1 MANNPLRPDIGNSG
15 LTNNTLESEKLQNSG
30 TINNQNT
37 QSGQT
42 QNNKNQNTQLNQINN
57 PLRPDINRKDLT
69 SAQLAEEMGLKR
81 LKSYKEIEDPSE
93 DLANKYKSML
103 EAREKYNE
111 DDIDI
116 SKGLPSLEE
125 MFTDDLAYEFYKEI
139 VGDGKTPG
147 SDKDALDAV
156 FYAQDPPSKLGYNL
170 DGTFTLEYTGQ
181 LSSSDIENKKN
192 LNKVDGDT
200 FIFDV
205 DQLND
210 GGEPF
215 TMDNGLSYDSFVDY
229 CVKNNLDS
237 SELTVRGLGIQ
248 CQEIPHYTVQAMK
261 KSNIVSMSLS
271 EAKKKGALYQ
281 KYKDDGSSRGND
293 DIIDF
298 YKNGN
303 SYTEII
309 RDYNIPNSDSSNLS
323 SDYEYKVVLTKD
335 DSTAEGIVDGYKAQE
350 ELANLLARSSKI
362 RLKLDMNSTV
372 AQKTTG
378 KYKTYYNHWWH
389 VFDAIDN
396 MIDQWHDA
404 TNGEIPLTRLSFGPF
419 GVDNYGR
426 FIGEIYCLVNEN
438 GKEVWVNANKYVLCK
453 TDYTEANPSSGSPEM
468 DDKYGDVSNSFKLWE
483 YDRDN
488 IEYLD
493 SFLNQTEEN
502 YTKRIELHKEVTG
515 IDFTKFRNCTLFLG
529 DTLFLI
535 PPTSIRNVSSVE
547 YEKHNILRGKGSM
560 VKGLT
565 NREQYLEIDLYFYDY
580 YGINGLE
587 YIHTFPNGQQMTY
600 FLDGLRSLIAQF
612 HVAPYLP
619 IENQYINDVLG
630 IETVSL
636 VNLNIRTVEGYPRLL
651 QATLTLRD
659 FNYRIFMPDLPIDY
673 GTEDISEISEMNPIF
688 AKCIHWEVFR
698 YYYQRLILRGNLLDK
713 LEYGTKEYFD
723 EIYNNKITLKPAAF
737 CDYSDEVS
745 FYVPDENWLKNALEI
760 KKERDYTGQNPI
772 NIELSDEGKKFLSD
786 LASVCSGLVLDSN
799 AVQAIKDNC
808 ALYGPIMS
816 FTNKDIFGSKILGT
830 TLTSNNPDVTDLEY
844 AHRLIDPLVNNMEQ
858 SGVLTYVQTDET
870 CSKDDKTLTYNVIF
884 KIAKNS
890 LSATDLI
897 DVKEVLKDITN
908 SSNISG
914 ILDNG
919 QLKISIKLQAGEGGS
934 ITSISQPV
942 SEKQIIE
949 TLAGQ
954 YGTTTNPDPNTSSKE
969 IDTKGIF
976 TDNGVSDSVFEG
988 YKKLTVDGGNISGSR
1003 EPNAVVDIGY
1013 GNREYWGFTNE
1024 YGQLVK
1030 VIAKE
1035 ITLQKDSEL
1044 KDGQDR
1050 YYPDEAKV
1058 PGTERGDLDEG
1069 HVIAD
1074 SLGGVSNAYNI
1085 TPQNSK
1091 LNRIGGKQY
1100 KMEDEIRKAGGATDF
1115 IAIISYPNSTTQ
1127 IPSNYSYSYKLNGQ
1141 QVNKNFENSAT
1152 GEPVTTP
1159 ENGTGDNDR
1168 NSTIA
1173 DEYDYRNPAAM
1184 KFVPWLERVPVHSLA
1199 CGMSNHFTEMTL
1211 KIMDGSAPQY
1221 MGSSDI
1227 SIELRIITENAVTVS
1242 MLNVLPTHAINI
1254 AKQYRRILNCWP
1266 MRIKNSTLQLMGIN
1280 EVLID
1285 SVQIENMDGYP
1296 GVYDIRMRL
1305 TSVDRFM
1312 RQRETLKALDSNKI
1326 TRGQAEAEISDYFD
1340 IEDTLSYAET
1350 YPDLDIPSLYELSQ
1364 LGYKFIKYN
1373 NSKNIYPDPDFYM
1386 LYGYEYT
1393 AKIIK
1398 KNIKDIYLNKLLHCE
1413 ENEYISESDNSGRP
1427 FMYMQDH
1434 SGQLIATN
1442 LTSTKGLEITDM
1454 NDVAEIYTKAILDAA
1469 EIGEEDISKKERK
1482 GEDKEYD
1489 PTVVTTGKA
1498 LIYATLADI
1507 QEGWE
1512 IKPGWSA
1519 TMAPVSTNLAV
1530 ENCEYSNI
1538 KESDNEDETN
1548 IYAKNIFEIR
1558 KKAIELI
1565 DKILE
1570 QPMSLK
1576 GLSYSVDKPHTF
1588 WYKESDGFYT
1598 KDPINEAVACVFK
1611 ENADG
1616 AALLKLLCP
1625 YGDLKSINSFVWE
1638 NHDEY
1643 YNKLK
1648 KSRPLNY
1655 IQHFLHAAAC
1665 TLSGDEPKRGKTG
1678 FLKDGNEYTDY
1689 GARQYYSHKNVLEG
1703 TSTVPYCLCE
1713 NAGKPMTAAK
1723 SKEQALEYGVR
1734 FGMCQISKEKKSE
1747 ILNRIKP
1754 ESQVDY
1760 LGGGK
1765 TFKIYKEYKNGFIDP
1780 YYNKLDEGS
1789 DELKEYIERIAM
1801 SPAVNCVA
1809 FIRVVLMYL
1818 RKQIIDGYIISEV
1831 DLLGQD
1837 NETIKKMFSD
1847 TDRTVDEI
1855 VQGIND
1861 TDAGKSF
1868 LDGSLDRD
1876 KDGETED
1883 DTMLFYAEAL
1893 NPLMLPKVIADG
1905 INRFIENVDRKIDA
1919 NEIEDKTDKE
1929 LDGEFMLKLIE
1940 GMNESFAKSYCARWI
1955 FPFVEAATQLPEGPN
1970 KAVNDYFANRK
1981 YEQLN
1986 ILSNS
1991 LLTMTSASN
2000 EMITKYLLI
2009 LKGSVTNIDSSE
2021 AEPGTTSNAQ
2031 KLMNTIARESF
2042 TKLSED
2048 PQAYVLHSFY
2058 DMLTN
2063 DKRGRLVRA
2072 FPTYYV
2078 VFIDE
2083 GRKIG
2088 SWKLF
2093 DNFYNMSAISD
2104 LTVTKSRK
2112 IPTDTCSFTM
2122 TNMFNSYA
2130 SEYDNTTK
2138 QAYTDVYSIRD
2149 VFTSIFTPEVY
2160 ITKEDA
2166 LARRKE
2172 VQDTT
2177 VLQPGVRLH
2186 IRMGY
2191 GSNAGRLPVV
2201 FNGKIAEIDV
2211 GDAVTIIG
2219 QGDGVELVNPLNAL
2233 GETDATNIVEAQS
2246 WTTICKDFRG
2256 SMARGGLSPRN
2267 LLSQILTAQ
2276 HGGLWKTIIRNWS
2289 DDRYYGDN
2297 PFGIYHFG
2305 DVRFNKVFAEGEV
2318 VQNLYEVVDGTLLA
2332 GANEL
2337 YPNSN
2342 TTLAAPTINTNIS
2355 DKTFW
2360 DLLTMCAYSGVGYIG
2375 AIRDFGFRSTIFLGK
2390 PNHYYAYGYTKTD
2403 GKYIEKRKPFQQFHH
2418 YDSYTDIIFNSI
2430 KASDKNIKT
2439 NAVGVWEGTDM
2450 WWGQEQKTCGPL
2462 YLDINIYPEHQKSM
2476 TVDTGLIASGNGG
2489 IDIPFITHFSE
2500 EWNLNAETN
2509 KVNKSLAERITGNT
2523 LRETLKNM
2531 YLGEICV
2538 IGDPSVKPYDRISI
2552 TDSYEDMV
2560 GQMEVEAVV
2569 YSMNF
2574 NTGFTTTIYPD
2585 LIVRMDDQLEPAVQS
2600 IAGNIVASFLAT
2612 VTSRCAII
2620 SKLASVDSKVLRAAA
2635 QMLGPLIKKF
2645 GETRAVQIFAD
2656 TGIGKA
2662 LGITSSKASSG
2673 VKGILDAIKASGG
2686 NPYAI
2691 AAMIIIATT
2700 VFCLTKNAKSFLTR
2714 WIRNIQMLDVYPIF
2728 KNGRPF
2734 IAGMNGHKGSVVG
2747 YEYTEEDCEDSMQ
2760 GMIVKCVENVSD
2772 WGWGIGKYLLSP
2784 FLDHEEYQKTVFNW
2798 ANTLKHLETDY
2809 DVEDMS
2815 QTEGIIQNVY
2825 SAVSK
2830 EFNNRS
2836 RNNTTQTLRSKYR
2849 LTKFDTNGGTDK
2861 TYLKYRNLGVSP
2873 YKVLDS
2879 TLISGTEGTDTAIYS
2894 SSLFTN
2900 KNILSLYP
2908 VEDDPE
2914 IKEAILKS
2922 HSNKV
2927 NFSLVHSKGN
2937 RKDNL
2942 SFESG
2947 SRVIRYFIE
2956 ENPSSALS
2964 DYPIM
2969 DLPMIQEDAMVVLK
2983 YIIND
2988 ENLKKKDV
2996 VFMSGARI
3004 NDTRS
3009 WKNTG
3014 FAFELQCKD
3023 KKALEKAAKSV
3034 KEKTQWLYKGEGLP
3048 LFNYQMSDDICVF
3061 TVYPEASP
3069 LRFKKEDDK

>member
-1 MANNPLRPDIGNSG
+1 MADSPLRPTFGG
-15 LTNNTLESEKLQNSG
+15 SE
-30 TINNQNT
+30 
-37 QSGQT
+37 
-42 QNNKNQNTQLNQINN
+42 
-57 PLRPDINRKDLT
+57 DLT
-69 SAQLAEEMGLKR
+69 SKQMAEELGLKK

-93 DLANKYKSML
+93 DLANKYKSMMDTRQ
-103 EAREKYNE
+103 EYNE

-116 SKGLPSLEE
+116 TKGLPSLEE
-125 MFTDDLAYEFYKEI
+125 MFTDDLAYEFYKDL
-139 VGDGKTPG
+139 VGNGNTQG

-156 FYAQDPPSKLGYNL
+156 FYTQDPPSKLGYNS
-170 DGTFTLEYTGQ
+170 DGTFTLEYTGKIN
-181 LSSSDIENKKN
+181 SSDINNKKS
-192 LNKVDGDT
+192 LNKIDGDT
-200 FIFDV
+200 FIFDAG
-205 DQLND
+205 QLND

-215 TMDNGLSYDSFVDY
+215 TMNNNLSYDSFRDY
-229 CVKNNLDS
+229 CNKNGLGS
-237 SELTVRGLGIQ
+237 SDLTVRGVGIQ

-261 KSNIVSMSLS
+261 KSDIVSMTLG

-281 KYKDDGSSRGND
+281 KYKDDGSSRSND
-293 DIIDF
+293 DVADF
-298 YKNGN
+298 YKSGN
-303 SYTEII
+303 TYTEII
-309 RDYNIPNSDSSNLS
+309 RDYNVSSSDASNLS
-323 SDYEYKVVLTKD
+323 SDYEYKVIVSKD

-389 VFDAIDN
+389 VLDAVDA

-404 TNGEIPLTRLSFGPF
+404 ASGDIPLTRLSFGPF

-453 TDYTEANPSSGSPEM
+453 TEQTESNPSSGSPEM
-468 DDKYGDVSNSFKLWE
+468 DDKYGSVSDSFKLWE

-488 IEYLD
+488 LEYLD

-515 IDFTKFRNCTLFLG
+515 IDFTRFRNCTLLLG

-565 NREQYLEIDLYFYDY
+565 NREQFLEIDLYFYDY

-587 YIHTFPNGQQMTY
+587 YINTFPNGQQMTY
-600 FLDGLRSLIAQF
+600 FLDGLRSLVAQF

-619 IENQYINDVLG
+619 IENQYINDILG
-630 IETVSL
+630 IEAVSL

-698 YYYQRLILRGNLLDK
+698 YYYQRLLLRGNQLDK
-713 LEYGTKEYFD
+713 LEYGTEEYFD
-723 EIYNNKITLKPAAF
+723 EIYNNKIILKPAAF

-745 FYVPDENWLKNALEI
+745 FYVPDENWLKAALEV
-760 KKERDYTGQNPI
+760 KKQRDYTGQNPVDI
-772 NIELSDEGKKFLSD
+772 DLSENAEQFLSD
-786 LASVCSGLVLDSN
+786 LASVAPHLAIDSKAINEVQKNCVIGNYGLGTYS
-799 AVQAIKDNC
+799 
-808 ALYGPIMS
+808 
-816 FTNKDIFGSKILGT
+816 NKDIFGSRILK
-830 TLTSNNPDVTDLEY
+830 TLLNSTNKNVSDLEY
-844 AHRLIDPLVNNMEQ
+844 AHKLVDPLINNVEQ
-858 SGVLTYVQTDET
+858 SGVLTYVQTDE
-870 CSKDDKTLTYNVIF
+870 SYNPDNQTLTYDVVF
-884 KIAKNS
+884 KINKNS
-890 LSATDLI
+890 LSSTELI
-897 DVKEVLKDITN
+897 DIKEALRDVTN
-908 SSNISG
+908 GSNISG

-919 QLKISIKLQAGEGGS
+919 QIKISIDMQAGENGT

-949 TLAGQ
+949 LLAQQ
-954 YGTTTNPDPNTSSKE
+954 YGTETTPKTESTTPSTS
-969 IDTKGIF
+969 IDTSGIF
-976 TDNGVSDSVFEG
+976 TETGVSDKIFDG
-988 YKKLTVDGGNISGSR
+988 YKRLTVDGGDLSGNR
-1003 EPNAVVDIGY
+1003 EPNAVVDIGF

-1030 VIAKE
+1030 VVAKQ
-1035 ITLQKDSEL
+1035 IILQDDSKEPVNS
-1044 KDGQDR
+1044 KGR
-1050 YYPDEAKV
+1050 YYDDEAKV
-1058 PGTERGDLDEG
+1058 PGVEDENLDEG

-1085 TPQNSK
+1085 TPQNSI
-1091 LNRIGGKQY
+1091 LNQSGGVY
-1100 KMEDEIRKAGGATDF
+1100 KMEKAIREAGGATDF
-1115 IAIISYPNSTTQ
+1115 VAIITYPNTTTQ
-1127 IPSNYSYSYKLNGQ
+1127 IPSHYSYTYNLNGEKVDQ
-1141 QVNKNFENSAT
+1141 NFYNTET
-1152 GEPVTTP
+1152 GELATSPN
-1159 ENGTGDNDR
+1159 NGSGDNDR
-1168 NSTIA
+1168 NKTIV
-1173 DEYDYRNPAAM
+1173 DEYDYRDPAAM
-1184 KFVPWLERVPVHSLA
+1184 QFIPWIERVPVHSLA
-1199 CGMSNHFTEMTL
+1199 CGMSNHFTEMSL

-1227 SIELRIITENAVTVS
+1227 SIELRIITEDAVTVS

-1285 SVQIENMDGYP
+1285 SVQIENMEGYP

-1312 RQRETLKALDSNKI
+1312 RQRETLKALESNKI
-1326 TRGQAEAEISDYFD
+1326 TERVADAEISDYFD
-1340 IEDTLSYAET
+1340 IEETLAYAET
-1350 YPDLDIPSLYELSQ
+1350 YPDLDLPSLSELSQ

-1373 NSKNIYPDPDFYM
+1373 NSKNVFPDPDFYM

-1398 KNIKDIYLNKLLHCE
+1398 KNIKDVYLNKLLHCE
-1413 ENEYISESDNSGRP
+1413 ENEYTSESDNSGRP

-1442 LTSTKGLEITDM
+1442 LTSTKGLEITEM
-1454 NDVAEIYTKAILDAA
+1454 NDVAEEYTKAILDAA
-1469 EIGEEDISKKERK
+1469 KIGEEEIERQERK

-1489 PTVVTTGKA
+1489 PTVATTGKA

-1512 IKPGWSA
+1512 IKPGWTA
-1519 TMAPVSTNLAV
+1519 TMAPLSTNLAV
-1530 ENCEYSNI
+1530 ENCELSNI

-1548 IYAKNIFEIR
+1548 IYAKSIFELR
-1558 KKAIELI
+1558 KQAIELI
-1565 DKILE
+1565 DKILAKPLDFSKIPAAE
-1570 QPMSLK
+1570 KKHTSW
-1576 GLSYSVDKPHTF
+1576 YSQAIQN
-1588 WYKESDGFYT
+1588 
-1598 KDPINEAVACVFK
+1598 PIREAVVATFK
-1611 ENADG
+1611 DDADG

-1625 YGDLKSINSFVWE
+1625 FGDLKDADTFAWNQ
-1638 NHDEY
+1638 HDEFY
-1643 YNKLK
+1643 TKLEK
-1648 KSRPLNY
+1648 PKVLNY
-1655 IQHFLHAAAC
+1655 IQHFAHAAAC
-1665 TLSGDEPKRGKTG
+1665 TLSGDESKRGKTG
-1678 FLKDGNEYTDY
+1678 FLQEGNDYEDY
-1689 GARQYYSHKNVLEG
+1689 GARQHIKVNGEW
-1703 TSTVPYCLCE
+1703 VPYCLCE
-1713 NAGKPMTAAK
+1713 KSGKPTSQAK
-1723 SKEQALEYGVR
+1723 TEKQAIEHGVV
-1734 FGMCQISKEKKSE
+1734 FGMCQIAKEKKAS

-1754 ESQVDY
+1754 KSQVDY

-1765 TFKIYKEYKNGFIDP
+1765 TFKIYKDYKDGFIDP
-1780 YYNKLDEGS
+1780 YYNKLKADS
-1789 DELKEYIERIAM
+1789 DELKDYIKKITISPYSNCYAFMRI
-1801 SPAVNCVA
+1801 
-1809 FIRVVLMYL
+1809 VLMYL
-1818 RKQIIDGYIISEV
+1818 RKQIIDGYIISEI

-1837 NETIKKMFSD
+1837 NELIKKMFSD
-1847 TDRTVDEI
+1847 TDRTWDERL
-1855 VQGIND
+1855 QAMND
-1861 TDAGKSF
+1861 TSF
-1868 LDGSLDRD
+1868 LQSVGSAFVDRNGDGQ
-1876 KDGETED
+1876 KDSALQIAGNI
-1883 DTMLFYAEAL
+1883 L
-1893 NPLMLPKVIADG
+1893 NPLTLVPTIITGVTRW
-1905 INRFIENVDRKIDA
+1905 NENIDRKIDA
-1919 NEIEDKTDKE
+1919 NEIEDKTDGE
-1929 LDGEFMLKLIE
+1929 LDGEFMLKLIDD
-1940 GMNESFAKSYCARWI
+1940 MNESFAKSYCARWI
-1955 FPFVEAATQLPEGPN
+1955 FPFVEAATQLAEGPN
-1970 KAVNDYFANRK
+1970 KAVKDYLANRK

-1991 LLTMTSASN
+1991 LLTVTSPSN
-2000 EMITKYLLI
+2000 EMITKFLLI
-2009 LKGSVTNIDSSE
+2009 LKGSVTNIDASE
-2021 AEPGTTSNAQ
+2021 LEPGTTSNAQ
-2031 KLMNTIARESF
+2031 KLMNTIAREAF

-2093 DNFYNMSAISD
+2093 DNFYNMSAISE

-2112 IPTDTCSFTM
+2112 IPTDTCSFIM

-2130 SEYDNTTK
+2130 SEYDNTTR
-2138 QAYTDVYSIRD
+2138 QNYTDVYSIRD
-2149 VFTSIFTPEVY
+2149 VFTSIFSPEVY

-2166 LARRKE
+2166 LARRRE

-2219 QGDGVELVNPLNAL
+2219 QGDGAELVNPLNAL

-2305 DVRFNKVFAEGEV
+2305 DVKFNKIFTEGEV

-2337 YPNSN
+2337 YPSSN

-2375 AIRDFGFRSTIFLGK
+2375 AIRDFGFRSTVFLGK
-2390 PNHYYAYGYTKTD
+2390 PNHYYAYAYTKTD

-2439 NAVGVWEGTDM
+2439 NAVGVWEGTDV

-2531 YLGEICV
+2531 YQGEICV

-2574 NTGFTTTIYPD
+2574 NTGFTTTVYPD
-2585 LIVRMDDQLEPAVQS
+2585 LIVRMDDPFEASVQS
-2600 IAGNIVASFLAT
+2600 IMGNVAASFLTT
-2612 VTSRCAII
+2612 VTARCALIT
-2620 SKLASVDSKVLRAAA
+2620 KLASVESKLLRSAA
-2635 QMLGPLIKKF
+2635 QMLGPLIKKV
-2645 GETRAVQIFAD
+2645 GETRAIQLLAD
-2656 TGIGKA
+2656 TGLGKA
-2662 LGITSSKASSG
+2662 LGVKASSAG
-2673 VKGILDAIKASGG
+2673 SGFKGIVNLVKTSGG
-2686 NPYAI
+2686 NPYAL
-2691 AAMIIIATT
+2691 AAMVIIAVT

-2772 WGWGIGKYLLSP
+2772 WGWGLGKYLLSP
-2784 FLDHEEYQKTVFNW
+2784 FLEREEYQKTVLKW
-2798 ANTLKHLETDY
+2798 SNTLRYLETDY
-2809 DVEDMS
+2809 EVEDMT
-2815 QTEGIIQNVY
+2815 QTEGVIQNAY
-2825 SAVSK
+2825 SSVSK
-2830 EFNNRS
+2830 DFNNRS

-2849 LTKFDTNGGTDK
+2849 LTKFDTNGGTDA
-2861 TYLKYRNLGVSP
+2861 TYLKYRNLGVLP
-2873 YKVLDS
+2873 QKVLEPE
-2879 TLISGTEGTDTAIYS
+2879 LISGTEGTDTAIYS

-2927 NFSLVHSKGN
+2927 NFSLAHSKGN
-2937 RKDNL
+2937 KKDNL

-2947 SRVIRYFIE
+2947 SRVIRYFVE
-2956 ENPSSALS
+2956 DNPSSALS
-2964 DYPIM
+2964 DYPIL
-2969 DLPMIQEDAMVVLK
+2969 DLPMIQEDSMVVLK

-2988 ENLKKKDV
+2988 ENLKNKDV
-2996 VFMSGARI
+2996 TFMSGARI

-3023 KKALEKAAKSV
+3023 SKALEKAAESV
-3034 KEKTQWLYKGEGLP
+3034 KEKTQWLYKGEELP
-3048 LFNYQMSDDICVF
+3048 LFNYQMSEDICVF

-3069 LRFKKEDDK
+3069 LKYKKDNNEDE

>member
-1 MANNPLRPDIGNSG
+1 MANNPLRPDITNSG
-15 LTNNTLESEKLQNSG
+15 LTDNTLESEKLQNSNV
-30 TINNQNT
+30 INNKDT
-37 QSGQT
+37 QSEQT

-57 PLRPDINRKDLT
+57 PLRPDINKKDLA

-156 FYAQDPPSKLGYNL
+156 FYAQAPPSKLGYNL

-181 LSSSDIENKKN
+181 LSSSDIESKKN

-200 FIFDV
+200 FIFDMS
-205 DQLND
+205 QLND

-215 TMDNGLSYDSFVDY
+215 TMDNGLSYDSFADY

-237 SELTVRGLGIQ
+237 SELTVREVGIQ

-261 KSNIVSMSLS
+261 KSNIVSMTLG

-281 KYKDDGSSRGND
+281 KYKDDGSSRSND
-293 DIIDF
+293 DVVDF

-309 RDYNIPNSDSSNLS
+309 KDYNIPNSDSSNLS

-396 MIDQWHDA
+396 MIDQWYDA
-404 TNGEIPLTRLSFGPF
+404 TSGEIPLSRLSFGPF

-426 FIGEIYCLVNEN
+426 FLGEIYCLVNEN

-453 TDYTEANPSSGSPEM
+453 TELTEANPSSGSPEM

-619 IENQYINDVLG
+619 IENQYINDILG

-636 VNLNIRTVEGYPRLL
+636 VNINIRTVEGYPRLL

-698 YYYQRLILRGNLLDK
+698 YYYQRLLLRGNQLDE
-713 LEYGTKEYFD
+713 LEYGTKEYF
-723 EIYNNKITLKPAAF
+723 EKVYNNKITLKPAAF

-786 LASVCSGLVLDSN
+786 LASVCSSLVLDSN

-808 ALYGPIMS
+808 ALYGPIIS

-844 AHRLIDPLVNNMEQ
+844 AHKLIDPLVSNMEQ

-870 CSKDDKTLTYNVIF
+870 CSKDDKSLTYNVIF
-884 KIAKNS
+884 KINKNS

-897 DVKEVLKDITN
+897 DVKEVLKDMTD

-919 QLKISIKLQAGEGGS
+919 QLKISIKLQAGESGN

-954 YGTTTNPDPNTSSKE
+954 YS
-969 IDTKGIF
+969 
-976 TDNGVSDSVFEG
+976 
-988 YKKLTVDGGNISGSR
+988 
-1003 EPNAVVDIGY
+1003 
-1013 GNREYWGFTNE
+1013 
-1024 YGQLVK
+1024 
-1030 VIAKE
+1030 
-1035 ITLQKDSEL
+1035 
-1044 KDGQDR
+1044 
-1050 YYPDEAKV
+1050 
-1058 PGTERGDLDEG
+1058 
-1069 HVIAD
+1069 
-1074 SLGGVSNAYNI
+1074 
-1085 TPQNSK
+1085 
-1091 LNRIGGKQY
+1091 
-1100 KMEDEIRKAGGATDF
+1100 ATD
-1115 IAIISYPNSTTQ
+1115 
-1127 IPSNYSYSYKLNGQ
+1127 
-1141 QVNKNFENSAT
+1141 
-1152 GEPVTTP
+1152 EPVTTP

-1227 SIELRIITENAVTVS
+1227 SIELRIITEDAVTVS

-1312 RQRETLKALDSNKI
+1312 RQRETLKALESNKI
-1326 TRGQAEAEISDYFD
+1326 TTGQAEAEISDYFD

-1413 ENEYISESDNSGRP
+1413 ENEYTSESDNSGRP

-1489 PTVVTTGKA
+1489 PTVATTGKA

-1512 IKPGWSA
+1512 IKSGWFA
-1519 TMAPVSTNLAV
+1519 TMAPVSTNLSV
-1530 ENCEYSNI
+1530 ENCELSNI

-1548 IYAKNIFEIR
+1548 IYATSIFEIR

-1576 GLSYSVDKPHTF
+1576 DLSYSVDKPHTF
-1588 WYKESDGFYT
+1588 WYKGSGDGNT
-1598 KDPINEAVACVFK
+1598 LKDPIGEAVDCVFK

-1625 YGDLKSINSFVWE
+1625 YGDIKSINGFVWK

-1648 KSRPLNY
+1648 KARPLNY

-1665 TLSGDEPKRGKTG
+1665 TLSGDEPKRGQTG

-1689 GARQYYSHKNVLEG
+1689 GARQYYSHENVYKDD
-1703 TSTVPYCLCE
+1703 SAIPYCLCE

-1765 TFKIYKEYKNGFIDP
+1765 TFKIYKDYKNGFIDP

-1789 DELKEYIERIAM
+1789 DELKEYIERITM

-1818 RKQIIDGYIISEV
+1818 RKQIIDGYLISEI

-1837 NETIKKMFSD
+1837 SETIKKMFSD
-1847 TDRTVDEI
+1847 TDKTWGEFNQAMKDTPFWESFRSGVLDLDNDGDEEGDWMTWVNPVSWI
-1855 VQGIND
+1855 
-1861 TDAGKSF
+1861 
-1868 LDGSLDRD
+1868 DG
-1876 KDGETED
+1876 
-1883 DTMLFYAEAL
+1883 
-1893 NPLMLPKVIADG
+1893 V
-1905 INRFIENVDRKIDA
+1905 NRYFQNVDRKIDA

-1940 GMNESFAKSYCARWI
+1940 DMNESFAKSYCARLI

-1970 KAVNDYFANRK
+1970 KAVKNYFANRK

-1991 LLTMTSASN
+1991 LLTATSASN

-2009 LKGSVTNIDSSE
+2009 LKGSVTNIDSSNV
-2021 AEPGTTSNAQ
+2021 EPGTTSNAQ
-2031 KLMNTIARESF
+2031 KLMNTIAREAFS
-2042 TKLSED
+2042 KLSED

-2219 QGDGVELVNPLNAL
+2219 QGDGAELVNPLNAL
-2233 GETDATNIVEAQS
+2233 GETDATNIVEAQA

-2276 HGGLWKTIIRNWS
+2276 HGGLWKTVIRNWS

-2305 DVRFNKVFAEGEV
+2305 DVKFNKIFTEGEV

-2342 TTLAAPTINTNIS
+2342 TALASPTINTNIS

-2375 AIRDFGFRSTIFLGK
+2375 AIRDFGFRSTVFLGK

-2439 NAVGVWEGTDM
+2439 NAVGVWEGTDV

-2500 EWNLNAETN
+2500 EWNVNAETN
-2509 KVNKSLAERITGNT
+2509 KVNKALAERITGNT

-2620 SKLASVDSKVLRAAA
+2620 GKLASVESKVLRSAA
-2635 QMLGPLIKKF
+2635 QMLGPLIKKY
-2645 GETRAVQIFAD
+2645 GEARAVQIFAN

-2662 LGITSSKASSG
+2662 LGITTSKASSG
-2673 VKGILDAIKASGG
+2673 IKGILEAVKASGG
-2686 NPYAI
+2686 NPYVI

-2714 WIRNIQMLDVYPIF
+2714 WIKSIQMLDVYPIF

-2747 YEYTEEDCEDSMQ
+2747 YEYTEEDCDDSMQ

-2772 WGWGIGKYLLSP
+2772 WGWGIGKALLSP
-2784 FLDHEEYQKTVFNW
+2784 FLDHEEYQKTVLNW
-2798 ANTLKHLETDY
+2798 SNTLKYLETDY
-2809 DVEDMS
+2809 DVEDMT

-2830 EFNNRS
+2830 EFNSRS

-2873 YKVLDS
+2873 YKVLDP

-2914 IKEAILKS
+2914 IKEALLKS

-2927 NFSLVHSKGN
+2927 KFSLAHSKGN

-2956 ENPSSALS
+2956 DNPSSALA

-3023 KKALEKAAKSV
+3023 GKALEKAAKSV
-3034 KEKTQWLYKGEGLP
+3034 KEKTQWLYKGESLP
-3048 LFNYQMSDDICVF
+3048 LFNYQMSEDICVF

>member
-1 MANNPLRPDIGNSG
+1 MVDPTKPGYNKPGQQEDSKNTNS
-15 LTNNTLESEKLQNSG
+15 NKSSSEM
-30 TINNQNT
+30 
-37 QSGQT
+37 
-42 QNNKNQNTQLNQINN
+42 
-57 PLRPDINRKDLT
+57 
-69 SAQLAEEMGLKR
+69 AEEMGLKK

-93 DLANKYKSML
+93 DLANKYKAMV
-103 EAREKYNE
+103 ETRKKYNE

-116 SKGLPSLEE
+116 TKGLPSLDE
-125 MFTDDLAYEFYKEI
+125 MFTDDLAYEFYKDL
-139 VGDGKTPG
+139 VGNGKTQG
-147 SDKDALDAV
+147 SDEDALDAV
-156 FYAQDPPSKLGYNL
+156 FYTQDPPSKLGYNP

-181 LSSSDIENKKN
+181 LTNSDIENKKN

-200 FIFDV
+200 FIFDAG
-205 DQLND
+205 QLND

-215 TMDNGLSYDSFVDY
+215 TMENGLSYDSFNDY
-229 CVKNNLDS
+229 CVKNGLDS
-237 SELTVRGLGIQ
+237 SDLSVRGVGVQ

-261 KSNIVSMSLS
+261 KSDIVSMTLG

-281 KYKDDGSSRGND
+281 KYKDDGSSRSND
-293 DIIDF
+293 DVADF
-298 YKNGN
+298 YKSGN
-303 SYTEII
+303 TYTEII
-309 RDYNIPNSDSSNLS
+309 KDYDVPNSDSGNLS
-323 SDYEYKVVLTKD
+323 SDYEYKVVITKD

-372 AQKTTG
+372 AQKTKG

-389 VFDAIDN
+389 VFDAVDA

-404 TNGEIPLTRLSFGPF
+404 INNDIPLNRLSFGPF

-426 FIGEIYCLVNEN
+426 FMGEIYCLVNEN

-453 TDYTEANPSSGSPEM
+453 TEQTEANPSSGSPEM
-468 DDKYGDVSNSFKLWE
+468 DDKYGDVSDSFELWG

-488 IEYLD
+488 LEYLD

-502 YTKRIELHKEVTG
+502 YTKRIELHKKVTG

-560 VKGLT
+560 VKGMT

-587 YIHTFPNGQQMTY
+587 YTYTFPNGEQMTY
-600 FLDGLRSLIAQF
+600 SLDGLRSLVAQF

-619 IENQYINDVLG
+619 IENQYINDILG

-636 VNLNIRTVEGYPRLL
+636 VNLNLRTVEGYPRLL

-698 YYYQRLILRGNLLDK
+698 YYYQRLLLRGNQLNK
-713 LEYGTKEYFD
+713 LEYGTKEYF
-723 EIYNNKITLKPAAF
+723 EEVYNNKITLQPAAF

-745 FYVPDENWLKNALEI
+745 FYVPDENWLKTALEV
-760 KKERDYTGQNPI
+760 KKERDFTGQNPI
-772 NIELSDEGKKFLSD
+772 NIELSDVGKNFLSD
-786 LASVCSGLVLDSN
+786 LASVAPSLALDSN

-808 ALYGPIMS
+808 ALYGPIMN
-816 FTNKDIFGSKILGT
+816 FTNKDIFESKILGT

-844 AHRLIDPLVNNMEQ
+844 AHKLIDPLVNNVEQ
-858 SGVLTYVQTDET
+858 SGALTYVQTDET
-870 CSKDDKTLTYNVIF
+870 CSKDNKTLTYDVIF
-884 KIAKNS
+884 KVNKNS

-897 DVKEVLKDITN
+897 DAKEVLKDMTN
-908 SSNISG
+908 SSNTSG

-919 QLKISIKLQAGEGGS
+919 QLKISIKLQADESGN
-934 ITSISQPV
+934 ITNISQPV
-942 SEKQIIE
+942 SENQTIE

-954 YGTTTNPDPNTSSKE
+954 YGTITNPDPSTPTKE

-976 TDNGVSDSVFEG
+976 TDDGVSDNVFEG
-988 YKKLTVDGGNISGSR
+988 YKKLTVDGGNISGLR

-1024 YGQLVK
+1024 HGQLVK

-1035 ITLQKDSEL
+1035 IIPQNTNEL
-1044 KDGQDR
+1044 KNGQDR
-1050 YYPDEAKV
+1050 YYSDEAKV

-1091 LNRIGGKQY
+1091 LNRFGGKQY

-1152 GEPVTTP
+1152 GEPVISP
-1159 ENGTGDNDR
+1159 DNGTGDNDR
-1168 NSTIA
+1168 NSTIV

-1184 KFVPWLERVPVHSLA
+1184 KFVPWVERVPLHSLA
-1199 CGMSNHFTEMTL
+1199 CGMSNHFTEMSL
-1211 KIMDGSAPQY
+1211 KIVDGSAPQY

-1227 SIELRIITENAVTVS
+1227 SIELRIITEDATTVS

-1254 AKQYRRILNCWP
+1254 AKQYRKILNCWP
-1266 MRIKNSTLQLMGIN
+1266 MRIKNSTLQMMGIN

-1312 RQRETLKALDSNKI
+1312 RQRETLKALDSAKI
-1326 TRGQAEAEISDYFD
+1326 TSRIPEAEISDYFD
-1340 IEDTLSYAET
+1340 IEETLSYAET
-1350 YPDLDIPSLYELSQ
+1350 YPDLDIPSLYELGQ

-1398 KNIKDIYLNKLLHCE
+1398 KNIKDVYLEKLLHCE
-1413 ENEYISESDNSGRP
+1413 ENEFKAQCDDSGRP

-1442 LTSTKGLEITDM
+1442 LTSTKGLEITDI
-1454 NDVAEIYTKAILDAA
+1454 NDIAEDYTKAIIDAA
-1469 EIGEEDISKKERK
+1469 KIGEEEIRRQERK

-1489 PTVVTTGKA
+1489 PTVVTTGQS

-1512 IKPGWSA
+1512 IKPGWFA
-1519 TMAPVSTNLAV
+1519 TMAPKSTNLAV
-1530 ENCEYSNI
+1530 ENCEDSNI

-1548 IYAKNIFEIR
+1548 LYATEIFKRR
-1558 KKAIELI
+1558 KEAIELI
-1565 DKILE
+1565 DKILAE
-1570 QPMSLK
+1570 PINLE
-1576 GLSYSVDKPHTF
+1576 GVSYSVDKFHTN
-1588 WYKESDGFYT
+1588 WYKTDDGST
-1598 KDPINEAVACVFK
+1598 LKNPIGDAVASIFRDNSNGSK
-1611 ENADG
+1611 
-1616 AALLKLLCP
+1616 LLKLLCP
-1625 YGDLKSINSFVWE
+1625 IGKIKKIDGFVWM
-1638 NHDEY
+1638 NHDEFF
-1643 YNKLK
+1643 NKLEK
-1648 KSRPLNY
+1648 PYAMNY

-1665 TLSGDEPKRGKTG
+1665 TLSGEESKRGKTG
-1678 FLKDGNEYTDY
+1678 LINNLLKAGNKYEDY
-1689 GARQYYSHKNVLEG
+1689 GARQYVTVDGE
-1703 TSTVPYCLCE
+1703 TVPYCLCE
-1713 NAGKPMTAAK
+1713 KAGKPSSQAK
-1723 SKEQALEYGVR
+1723 TKEQALEHGVT
-1734 FGMCQISKEKKSE
+1734 FGMCQISKEKRTS
-1747 ILNRIKP
+1747 ILNRLQPI
-1754 ESQVDY
+1754 SQVDY
-1760 LGGGK
+1760 LGNGK
-1765 TFKIYKEYKNGFIDP
+1765 TFEIYKNYKDGFIDP
-1780 YYNKLDEGS
+1780 YYNKLKADS
-1789 DELKEYIERIAM
+1789 DELKDYIEKIAM

-1818 RKQIIDGYIISEV
+1818 RKQIIDGYLISEV
-1831 DLLGQD
+1831 DMIGSD
-1837 NETIKKMFSD
+1837 NETIQKMFSD
-1847 TDRTVDEI
+1847 TDKTWDEFN
-1855 VQGIND
+1855 QGMED
-1861 TDAGKSF
+1861 TSFWKSF
-1868 LDGSLDRD
+1868 RSGVLDLDN
-1876 KDGETED
+1876 DGDEEGDWMTWI
-1883 DTMLFYAEAL
+1883 
-1893 NPLMLPKVIADG
+1893 NPVSWIDG
-1905 INRFIENVDRKIDA
+1905 VRRYFENVDRKIDA
-1919 NEIEDKTDKE
+1919 NEIEDKTDEE
-1929 LDGEFMLKLIE
+1929 LNGEFMMTLIE
-1940 GMNESFAKSYCARWI
+1940 DMEASFAKTFCARWI

-1970 KAVNDYFANRK
+1970 KAVGDYLFNRK

-1986 ILSNS
+1986 ILSHS
-1991 LLTMTSASN
+1991 LLSSNTSSN
-2000 EMITKYLLI
+2000 ELITKFLLI
-2009 LKGSVTNIDSSE
+2009 LSGSVTNIDSADLDPS
-2021 AEPGTTSNAQ
+2021 TTSNAQ
-2031 KLMNTIARESF
+2031 KLMNTIAREAF

-2063 DKRGRLVRA
+2063 DKRGRLIRA

-2093 DNFYNMSAISD
+2093 DNFYNMSSISE

-2112 IPTDTCSFTM
+2112 IPTDTCSFIM

-2130 SEYDNTTK
+2130 SEYDNTTR
-2138 QAYTDVYSIRD
+2138 QPYTDVYSIRD
-2149 VFTSIFTPEVY
+2149 VFTSIFSPEAY

-2177 VLQPGVRLH
+2177 VLHPGVRLH

-2211 GDAVTIIG
+2211 GDAVTIVG
-2219 QGDGVELVNPLNAL
+2219 QGDGAELVNPLNAL
-2233 GETDATNIVEAQS
+2233 GETDATNIIESQS

-2267 LLSQILTAQ
+2267 LLTQILTAQ

-2305 DVRFNKVFAEGEV
+2305 DVKFNRIFTEGEV

-2342 TTLAAPTINTNIS
+2342 TTFAAPTINTNIS

-2375 AIRDFGFRSTIFLGK
+2375 AIRDFGFRSTVFLGK
-2390 PNHYYAYGYTKTD
+2390 PNHYYAYAYTKTD

-2418 YDSYTDIIFNSI
+2418 YDSYTDIIFNSL

-2500 EWNLNAETN
+2500 DWNLNAETN
-2509 KVNKSLAERITGNT
+2509 KVNKTLAERITGNT

-2531 YLGEICV
+2531 YQGEICV

-2585 LIVRMDDQLEPAVQS
+2585 LIVRMDDPFEATVQS
-2600 IAGNIVASFLAT
+2600 IMGNVAASFLAT
-2612 VTSRCAII
+2612 VTARCALI
-2620 SKLASVDSKVLRAAA
+2620 SKLASVESKVLRSAA
-2635 QMLGPLIKKF
+2635 QMLGPLIKKV
-2645 GETRAVQIFAD
+2645 GETRAIEIFAN

-2662 LGITSSKASSG
+2662 LGIKASNASGG
-2673 VKGILDAIKASGG
+2673 VKGILNAAKASGG

-2691 AAMIIIATT
+2691 AAMIVIAVT

-2772 WGWGIGKYLLSP
+2772 WGWGLGKHLISP
-2784 FLDHEEYQKTVFNW
+2784 FLDHEEYQKTVLRW
-2798 ANTLKHLETDY
+2798 SNTLKHLETDY
-2809 DVEDMS
+2809 EVEDMT
-2815 QTEGIIQNVY
+2815 QTEGVIQNAY
-2825 SAVSK
+2825 SSVSK
-2830 EFNNRS
+2830 DFNNRS

-2849 LTKFDTNGGTDK
+2849 LTKFDTKGGTDK
-2861 TYLKYRNLGVSP
+2861 TYLKYRNLGVVP
-2873 YKVLDS
+2873 YKVMDPK
-2879 TLISGTEGTDTAIYS
+2879 LISGTEGTDTAIYS

-2914 IKEAILKS
+2914 IKEALLDS
-2922 HSNKV
+2922 HPNKV
-2927 NFSLVHSKGN
+2927 KFSLAHSEGN
-2937 RKDNL
+2937 KKDNL

-2947 SRVIRYFIE
+2947 SRVIRYFME
-2956 ENPSSALS
+2956 DNSSSALS
-2964 DYPIM
+2964 GYPIM
-2969 DLPMIQEDAMVVLK
+2969 DLPMIQEDSMVVLK

-2988 ENLKKKDV
+2988 ENLKNKNV
-2996 VFMSGARI
+2996 IFMSGARI

-3023 KKALEKAAKSV
+3023 GKALEKAAESV
-3034 KEKTQWLYKGEGLP
+3034 KEKTKWLYKGEELP
-3048 LFNYQMSDDICVF
+3048 LFNYQRSDDICVF